1 MHYFNCPACNTDDK
15 SKERL
20 TQWDIFAPQPTRQG
34 GLRQKNETHSLTKP
48 DSTLQPILRHHAAS
62 VMNTKRGTVGA
73 DHATLSLSM
82 TKTDN
87 KGNKTLQAVSA
98 KLNTTNLDSTT
109 NETDKKKI
117 TTIFQL
123 LHSIL
128 VSSSK
133 KEFHRNYNESFFC
146 DNGNEQLFSMS
157 ILDTTCLFQCMY
169 ALSTGKVPPIPS
181 KVIELKSTEKKK
193 IHIQVF
199 TIAEMIRNQCILSKK
214 KDNWRGE
221 RGVLKHF
228 LGKQLMVN
236 CAPQALYRI
245 LCQIGVSTTNET
257 VRVDAIQDCK
267 KKILKGYPLDGKK
280 YDMFLLLFD
289 NLGFRVRGGKDNKI
303 GYEQYTALEIV
314 NISKESL
321 IEWGVYPNKENN
333 EKEGK

>member
-1 MHYFNCPACNTDDK
+1 
-15 SKERL
+15 
-20 TQWDIFAPQPTRQG
+20 
-34 GLRQKNETHSLTKP
+34 
-48 DSTLQPILRHHAAS
+48 
-62 VMNTKRGTVGA
+62 MNTKRGTVGA

-82 TKTDN
+82 IKTDN

-133 KEFHRNYNESFFC
+133 KEFHRNYNETFFC

-157 ILDTTCLFQCMY
+157 ILDTTCLFQYMY

-228 LGKQLMVN
+228 LGKQRMVN

-245 LCQIGVSTTNET
+245 LCQIGISTTNET

-267 KKILKGYPLDGKK
+267 KKILKGYPLDGRN

-321 IEWGVYPNKENN
+321 IEWGVYPNKKNN